1 MGKSHQLNESD
12 ATLKESYLSHK
23 VKHICSL
30 VKHGLHK
37 PTICPDCNIYIE
49 RIDNHLSH
57 LHQVRKG
64 TAEIRKKIKNAK
76 KFTRQYEINFL
87 NIDEDLEEDKSDEE
101 ESDENENEEERNN
114 TKHTK
119 KQKPV
124 KKDKKHKQI
133 SQHSSD
139 SQSTISSPK
148 PKFKKMPR
156 STAKHTHLRGVY
168 VPVSPSKYKN
178 MSLLKYRK
186 PLTSHLKKKMKIDSF
201 QFKHHYTSGNE
212 LLLDFERYIK
222 KYISKSAKSASQCAS
237 DVRSIW
243 MAVDPDLSIHPNA
256 FIDNEL
262 VESRFS
268 IPQRNLLVENKDKEP
283 HEQSPH
289 IQAPTIKSKLISL
302 NRFIDFIEE
311 RLLYIGLTPEQLKNL
326 RYTSNSCKK
335 NLKKLCEERTQLIKS
350 FKKSVLISVSK
361 FQQYGCSIHVILVC
375 QKFKEIVDDP
385 DTFSTF
391 QDAIDMRNYLM
402 VTICIVNCLRA
413 SNLMNMTIYDFQQAK
428 SDAEIKGAYRFY
440 NNKYKTSLV
449 YGEKVILVSESLYD
463 QIKTF
468 ITYVRPILTDDKF
481 RSAKLR
487 YIFTSSVNDEKRG
500 ELMSQTNHSL
510 VSKCLT

>member
-1 MGKSHQLNESD
+1 M
-12 ATLKESYLSHK
+12 
-23 VKHICSL
+23 
-30 VKHGLHK
+30 
-37 PTICPDCNIYIE
+37 
-49 RIDNHLSH
+49 
-57 LHQVRKG
+57 
-64 TAEIRKKIKNAK
+64 
-76 KFTRQYEINFL
+76 
-87 NIDEDLEEDKSDEE
+87 
-101 ESDENENEEERNN
+101 
-114 TKHTK
+114 
-119 KQKPV
+119 
-124 KKDKKHKQI
+124 
-133 SQHSSD
+133 
-139 SQSTISSPK
+139 
-148 PKFKKMPR
+148 
-156 STAKHTHLRGVY
+156 
-168 VPVSPSKYKN
+168 
-178 MSLLKYRK
+178 
-186 PLTSHLKKKMKIDSF
+186 
-201 QFKHHYTSGNE
+201 
-212 LLLDFERYIK
+212 
-222 KYISKSAKSASQCAS
+222 
-237 DVRSIW
+237 
-243 MAVDPDLSIHPNA
+243 
-256 FIDNEL
+256 
-262 VESRFS
+262 
-268 IPQRNLLVENKDKEP
+268 
-283 HEQSPH
+283 
-289 IQAPTIKSKLISL
+289 
-302 NRFIDFIEE
+302 
-311 RLLYIGLTPEQLKNL
+311 
-326 RYTSNSCKK
+326 
-335 NLKKLCEERTQLIKS
+335 KKLCEERTQLIKS